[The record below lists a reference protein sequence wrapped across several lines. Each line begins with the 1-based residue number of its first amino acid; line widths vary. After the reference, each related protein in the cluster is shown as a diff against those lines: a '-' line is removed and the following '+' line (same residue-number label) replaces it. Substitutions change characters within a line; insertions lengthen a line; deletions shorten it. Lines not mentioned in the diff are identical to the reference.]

1 MSDTACVLETES
13 SATAA
18 SALNCCVTVT
28 SVAPEEC
35 FLRHWK
41 YNGMGG
47 REQAVTEGAGQ
58 EAED

>member
-18 SALNCCVTVT
+18 SALNCCVT